1 MIEAAPPT
9 ADAVRAQVRRLI
21 ASPELA
27 RSQRLQRFLQFTV
40 EESLASRAATLKE
53 YTIALGVF
61 DRDDSFDP
69 QQSSI
74 VRVEASRLRAK
85 LRQYYATR
93 GQTDP
98 IRIDLPTGSY
108 VPVFGWPAAE
118 PASVAKP
125 PARSRAAWLTRPRLA
140 IASVT
145 AATLIAVVGLVVG
158 DRLGLRE
165 GISPTAAGLSSGPHA
180 VAVLPLRN
188 LSGDA
193 SQDYFSD
200 GMTDALIAALAK
212 KRMIR
217 VISMTSVMA
226 YRNVN
231 RPIAEIARELDVTH
245 VIEGSVLRIGG
256 RIRITAQLVEAASE
270 RHLWAETYER
280 DAANV
285 LAIQDD
291 VVHRIVSSL
300 SDQAELGVAPDP
312 GDAPTVDPEA
322 YEAQLKARFFRNLMT
337 EEGFNQSIEYF
348 QRAITI
354 EPDYALAYSCMASCY
369 CLLGGHGFELVRP
382 GEAMPAARA
391 TFQQALALDDTLAEP
406 YAFPGLIK
414 LKFDWDWQGAE
425 EDMEPAIE
433 LSPSFSQAR
442 LLYSIFLEA
451 MGRQNEAIGEAELA
465 RSLDPLSLAVNVNL
479 AWQYMQADR
488 LDDARRQLEA
498 TAELGQGFWGLH
510 WGWGHYHRR
519 KGKPDQAIAAFQESI
534 AATGG
539 HTLPLSAL
547 GHAYAVSGRSA
558 EAREVIEALMA
569 LAAESYVSPYN
580 VATVYAGLGEDDE
593 VFAWLEEAYD
603 ERSRSLAW
611 LNVAREYDRLRADP
625 RFESLVRRIGL
636 PQ

>member
-27 RSQRLQRFLQFTV
+27 KSQRLQRFLQFTV
-40 EESLASRAATLKE
+40 EETLAGRAATLKE

-108 VPVFGWPAAE
+108 VPVFGSPAAE

-140 IASVT
+140 VASVT

-165 GISPTAAGLSSGPHA
+165 GISHTAAGLSSGPHA

-193 SQDYFSD
+193 NQDYFSD

-212 KRMIR
+212 KRLIR

-231 RPIAEIARELDVTH
+231 RPIAEIARELGVTH

-312 GDAPTVDPEA
+312 DDAPTVDPAA
-322 YEAQLKARFFRNLMT
+322 YEAQLKARFFRSQMT

-354 EPDYALAYSCMASCY
+354 EPDYALAYSGMASCY

-406 YAFPGLIK
+406 YAFLGLIK

-425 EDMEPAIE
+425 EDMERAIE

-451 MGRQNEAIGEAELA
+451 MGRQNEAIGEAQLA
-465 RSLDPLSLAVNVNL
+465 RTLDPHSLAVNVNL

-498 TAELGQGFWGLH
+498 TASWVKGSGASTGDGATTIGAKESRTKPSPRSRNRS
-510 WGWGHYHRR
+510 RR
-519 KGKPDQAIAAFQESI
+519 PEGIRC
-534 AATGG
+534 
-539 HTLPLSAL
+539 
-547 GHAYAVSGRSA
+547 RSA
-558 EAREVIEALMA
+558 PSVTPTRIRAARRRPA
-569 LAAESYVSPYN
+569 
-580 VATVYAGLGEDDE
+580 
-593 VFAWLEEAYD
+593 
-603 ERSRSLAW
+603 RSS
-611 LNVAREYDRLRADP
+611 
-625 RFESLVRRIGL
+625 RR
-636 PQ
+636 